1 MRLAIKEY
9 SLAFFLLLLVLFSDA
24 APKRIITLNS
34 ALTETVFALGFGSSV
49 VAADV
54 TSESPAA
61 AAKLPK
67 VSKNRSV
74 SSEGLIRYRPD
85 IVLAIEGE
93 VPRAVIQQLGTAG
106 IKFVAIRQ
114 QYSSKGALNFIQE
127 VANALGEEDQGKA
140 LVNTTQKA
148 LQEIELSIK
157 KQPFATPPSVLFIYA
172 RGTGTMSVAGKG
184 SSIDEIIKLAG
195 AQNAVQEFADFKPY
209 TTEALVSANPD
220 IILMFDFG
228 LSSLGGKEAMLKLPG
243 VRLTNAGKN
252 KRIIQMNGPLLINFS
267 NRLPEAIRELNSA
280 MKAVYK

>member
-1 MRLAIKEY
+1 ML
-9 SLAFFLLLLVLFSDA
+9 FLLTAVLFVEA
-24 APKRIITLNS
+24 APRRIITLNS
-34 ALTETVFALGFGSSV
+34 ALTETVFALGFGSSI
-49 VAADV
+49 VATDV

-74 SSEGLIRYRPD
+74 SSEGLIRYKPD

-93 VPRAVIQQLGTAG
+93 VSRAVIQQLRTAG
-106 IKFVAIRQ
+106 VKFVAIRQ
-114 QYSSKGALNFIQE
+114 QYSSKGALNFIQD
-127 VANALGEEDQGKA
+127 VANALDEADRGKE
-140 LVNTTQKA
+140 LVNATQKA
-148 LQEIELSIK
+148 LQEVELSIK
-157 KQPFATPPSVLFIYA
+157 KQPFTKTPTVLFIYA
-172 RGTGTMSVAGKG
+172 RGTGTMSVAGNG

-228 LSSLGGKEAMLKLPG
+228 LSSLGGKDAMLKLPG

-267 NRLPEAIRELNSA
+267 SRLPEAIRELHSA

>member
-1 MRLAIKEY
+1 MRLTVKKY
-9 SLAFFLLLLVLFSDA
+9 SLILFLLPLVFWVEA

-49 VAADV
+49 VATDV

-61 AAKLPK
+61 ATKLPK

-74 SSEGLIRYRPD
+74 SSEGLLRYKPD

-93 VPRAVIQQLGTAG
+93 VSRAVIQQLGAAG

-114 QYSSKGALNFIQE
+114 QYSSKGALNFIQD
-127 VANALGEEDQGKA
+127 VANALNEEDRGKT

-148 LQEIELSIK
+148 LQEVELTIK
-157 KQPFATPPSVLFIYA
+157 KQSFAKPPKVLFIYA

-228 LSSLGGKEAMLKLPG
+228 LSSLGGIEAMLKLPG
-243 VRLTNAGKN
+243 VQLTNAGKN
-252 KRIIQMNGPLLINFS
+252 KRIIQMNGSLLINFS
-267 NRLPEAIRELNSA
+267 NRLPEAIQELHSA

>member
-1 MRLAIKEY
+1 ML
-9 SLAFFLLLLVLFSDA
+9 FLLIMVLFVEA
-24 APKRIITLNS
+24 APRRIITLNS
-34 ALTETVFALGFGSSV
+34 ALTETVFALGFGSSI
-49 VAADV
+49 VATDV

-74 SSEGLIRYRPD
+74 SSEGLIRYKPD

-93 VPRAVIQQLGTAG
+93 VSRAVIQQLRAAG
-106 IKFVAIRQ
+106 VKFVAIRQ
-114 QYSSKGALNFIQE
+114 QYSNKGALNFIQD
-127 VANALGEEDQGKA
+127 VANALDETDRGKE

-148 LQEIELSIK
+148 LQEVELSIK
-157 KQPFATPPSVLFIYA
+157 KQSFTKPPTVLFIYA

-195 AQNAVQEFADFKPY
+195 AQNAVEEFADFKPY

-228 LSSLGGKEAMLKLPG
+228 LSSLGGKDAMLKLPG

-252 KRIIQMNGPLLINFS
+252 KRIIQLNGPLLVNFS
-267 NRLPEAIRELNSA
+267 NRLPEAIRELHSA
-280 MKAVYK
+280 MKTVYK

>member
-1 MRLAIKEY
+1 M
-9 SLAFFLLLLVLFSDA
+9 LLLLPLVFLVEA

-34 ALTETVFALGFGSSV
+34 ALTETVFALGFGSSI
-49 VAADV
+49 VATDV

-74 SSEGLIRYRPD
+74 SSEGLLRYKPD
-85 IVLAIEGE
+85 IVLVIEGE
-93 VPRAVIQQLGTAG
+93 VSRAVIQQLGTAG

-114 QYSSKGALNFIQE
+114 QYSSKGALNFIQD
-127 VANALGEEDQGKA
+127 VANALDEEDRGKT
-140 LVNTTQKA
+140 LVNTTQKV
-148 LQEIELSIK
+148 LQEVELTIK
-157 KQPFATPPSVLFIYA
+157 KQSFTKTPKVLFIYA

-267 NRLPEAIRELNSA
+267 SRLPEAIQELHSA

>member
-1 MRLAIKEY
+1 MELILKKY
-9 SLAFFLLLLVLFSDA
+9 SLTLFLLTTLLFVEA

-34 ALTETVFALGFGSSV
+34 ALTETVFALGFGCSI
-49 VAADV
+49 VATDV
-54 TSESPAA
+54 TSESPAMA
-61 AAKLPK
+61 KKLPK

-74 SSEGLIRYRPD
+74 SSEGLIRFKPD

-93 VPRAVIQQLGTAG
+93 TPRTVVQQLETAG
-106 IKFVAIRQ
+106 VKFVAIRQ
-114 QYSSKGALNFIQE
+114 QYSLKGALNFIQN
-127 VANALGEEDQGKA
+127 VADALGETDRGKE
-140 LVNTTQKA
+140 LVGTTQKA
-148 LQEIELSIK
+148 LQEVELSMK
-157 KQPFATPPSVLFIYA
+157 KQPFTKTPKVLFIYA

-195 AQNAVQEFADFKPY
+195 AQNAIQEFADFKPY

-243 VRLTNAGKN
+243 VRLTSAGKN
-252 KRIIQMNGPLLINFS
+252 KRIIQINGPLLINFS

-280 MKAVYK
+280 IKAVYK

>member
-1 MRLAIKEY
+1 MRFSIKKY
-9 SLAFFLLLLVLFSDA
+9 SLALILLPLVLLVDA

-34 ALTETVFALGFGSSV
+34 ALTETVFALGLGSSI
-49 VAADV
+49 VATDV

-93 VPRAVIQQLGTAG
+93 VPRAVIQQLRTAG
-106 IKFVAIRQ
+106 VKFVAIRQ
-114 QYSSKGALNFIQE
+114 QYSSKGALNFIQD
-127 VANALGEEDQGKA
+127 VANALGAENQGKT

-148 LQEIELSIK
+148 LQEVELSIK
-157 KQPFATPPSVLFIYA
+157 KQPFSKTPTVLFIYA

>member
-1 MRLAIKEY
+1 MRFSIKKY
-9 SLAFFLLLLVLFSDA
+9 SLVLIVLSLVSLVEA

-34 ALTETVFALGFGSSV
+34 ALTETVFALGLGSSI
-49 VAADV
+49 VATDV

-106 IKFVAIRQ
+106 VRFVAIRQ
-114 QYSSKGALNFIQE
+114 QYSSKGALNFIQD
-127 VANALGEEDQGKA
+127 VANALGAEKQGKV

-148 LQEIELSIK
+148 LQEVELSIK
-157 KQPFATPPSVLFIYA
+157 KQPFSKTPTVLFIYA

-184 SSIDEIIKLAG
+184 SSIDEIIKLAD

-267 NRLPEAIRELNSA
+267 NRLPEAIRELHAA

>member
-1 MRLAIKEY
+1 MELILKKY
-9 SLAFFLLLLVLFSDA
+9 SLTLFLLTALLFVKA

-34 ALTETVFALGFGSSV
+34 ALTETVFALGFGSSI
-49 VAADV
+49 VATDV
-54 TSESPAA
+54 TSESPAM
-61 AAKLPK
+61 AKKIPK

-74 SSEGLIRYRPD
+74 SSEGLIRFKPD
-85 IVLAIEGE
+85 MVLAIEGE

-106 IKFVAIRQ
+106 VKFVAIRQ
-114 QYSSKGALNFIQE
+114 QYSIKGALHFIQD
-127 VANALGEEDQGKA
+127 VADALGETDRGKE
-140 LVNTTQKA
+140 LVGITQKA
-148 LQEIELSIK
+148 LQEVELSIK
-157 KQPFATPPSVLFIYA
+157 KQPFTKTPKVLFVYA

-195 AQNAVQEFADFKPY
+195 AQNAIQEFSDFKPY
-209 TTEALVSANPD
+209 TTEALVGANPD

-243 VRLTNAGKN
+243 VRLTSAGKN

-280 MKAVYK
+280 IKAVFK

>member
-1 MRLAIKEY
+1 
-9 SLAFFLLLLVLFSDA
+9 VDA

-34 ALTETVFALGFGSSV
+34 ALTETVFALGLGSSI
-49 VAADV
+49 VATDV

-93 VPRAVIQQLGTAG
+93 VPRAVIQQLRTAG
-106 IKFVAIRQ
+106 VKFVAIRQ
-114 QYSSKGALNFIQE
+114 QYSSKGALNFIQD
-127 VANALGEEDQGKA
+127 VANALGAENQGKT

-148 LQEIELSIK
+148 LQEVELSIK
-157 KQPFATPPSVLFIYA
+157 KQPFSKTPTVLFIYA

>member
-1 MRLAIKEY
+1 MNFILKKY
-9 SLAFFLLLLVLFSDA
+9 SLTLFLLTVLLFAEA

-34 ALTETVFALGFGSSV
+34 ALTETVFALGFGSSI
-49 VAADV
+49 VATDV
-54 TSESPAA
+54 TSVSPAEA
-61 AAKLPK
+61 TKLPK

-74 SSEGLIRYRPD
+74 SAEGLIRYKPD
-85 IVLAIEGE
+85 MVLAIEGE
-93 VPRAVIQQLGTAG
+93 VSRAVIQQLGTAG
-106 IKFVAIRQ
+106 VKFVAIRQ
-114 QYSSKGALNFIQE
+114 QYSSKGALNFIQD
-127 VANALGEEDQGKA
+127 VADALGEADRGKE
-140 LVNTTQKA
+140 LINTTQKA
-148 LQEIELSIK
+148 LQEVELSIK
-157 KQPFATPPSVLFIYA
+157 KQPFTKTPTVLFIYA

-228 LSSLGGKEAMLKLPG
+228 LSSLGGKEAILKLPG
-243 VRLTNAGKN
+243 VRLTSVGKN

-280 MKAVYK
+280 IKAVYK

>member
-1 MRLAIKEY
+1 MRFSIKKY
-9 SLAFFLLLLVLFSDA
+9 SLVLILLPLVLLVDA

-34 ALTETVFALGFGSSV
+34 ALTETVFALGFGSSI
-49 VAADV
+49 VATDV

-61 AAKLPK
+61 AAKLPN

-74 SSEGLIRYRPD
+74 SSEGLLRYRPD

-93 VPRAVIQQLGTAG
+93 VPRAVIQQLGTTG
-106 IKFVAIRQ
+106 VKFVAIRQ
-114 QYSSKGALNFIQE
+114 QFSSKGALNFIQD
-127 VANALGEEDQGKA
+127 VANALGEEDRGKT

-148 LQEIELSIK
+148 LQEVELSIK
-157 KQPFATPPSVLFIYA
+157 KQPFTKAPTVLFIYA

-209 TTEALVSANPD
+209 TTEALVGANPD

-267 NRLPEAIRELNSA
+267 NRLPEAIRELNAA